1 MLLKILLASLGVV
14 TAGGLLLVVLP
25 LATEAL
31 ITRPPAYVQ
40 DVDPARSLGLT
51 FEEVTFPTADGL
63 QLRGWFIPANKPDA
77 PGIVYVHG
85 SGNDQRSGLY
95 LVPLLHRAGYH
106 VLLFSL
112 RNHGRSDRRGIGL
125 TYGDG
130 ESQDVDAA
138 VRFLRDA
145 KGIPHIGV
153 IGYSIG
159 AASAILSAARNPSI
173 DAVVAIAPFT
183 CTPELWSGSRPR
195 FIPPFV
201 PTITLWLAG
210 RWKGFSNAETCPLK
224 VVRQIAPRPLLL
236 IHGTQDTYIP
246 YSHSQRLFEAAG
258 APKSLW
264 LINGATHESIGRE
277 VLESRAQEL
286 LRFLE
291 VLKRDA

>member
-1 MLLKILLASLGVV
+1 MLLRILLAILGIV
-14 TAGGLLLVVLP
+14 TTGGLLLVVLP

-31 ITRPPAYVQ
+31 ITRAPAYVQ
-40 DVDPARSLGLT
+40 DVDPARSLGLS
-51 FEEVTFPTADGL
+51 FEEVTFATADGL
-63 QLRGWFIPANKPDA
+63 RLRGWFIPADRPDA
-77 PGIVYVHG
+77 PAIIYAHG

-95 LVPLLHRAGYH
+95 LVPLLHQAGYH
-106 VLLFSL
+106 ILLFSF
-112 RNHGRSDRRGIGL
+112 RNHGRSEHRGIGL

-138 VRFLRDA
+138 VRFLREA
-145 KGIPHIGV
+145 KGIARIGV

-173 DAVVAIAPFT
+173 GAVVAIAPYT
-183 CTPELWSGSRPR
+183 CTPELWSGSRPK

-201 PTITLWLAG
+201 STIALWLAS
-210 RWKGFSNAETCPLK
+210 RWKGFSDAETCPVK

-236 IHGTQDTYIP
+236 IHGTQDRYIP
-246 YSHSQRLFEAAG
+246 YSHSQRLFEAAS